1 MNLDAIIVEHDQQTD
16 TGSTVLNEK
25 DTSFYQRKA
34 KASGRFDLD
43 MRRMVRDFGGITAMA
58 RMLKASGND
67 ISEGAVDVWR
77 RRKACNIT
85 SLLHIAMAA
94 QMTGQIMPSTGRKWN
109 LMDYII
115 VKQEEVDDEAE
126 SKAAHGL

>member
-1 MNLDAIIVEHDQQTD
+1 MNRDAIIVEHDQQTD

-25 DTSFYQRKA
+25 DTSFYERKA
-34 KASGRFDLD
+34 KASGRFELD
-43 MRRMVRDFGGITAMA
+43 MRRMVSDFGGITAMA

-77 RRKACNIT
+77 RRRACNVT

-94 QMTGQIMPSTGRKWN
+94 QMTQQIMPSTRRKWN
-109 LMDYII
+109 LLDYII
-115 VKQEEVDDEAE
+115 VKQEEANDEAE
-126 SKAAHGL
+126 AEAAHGL

>member
-1 MNLDAIIVEHDQQTD
+1 MNRDAIIVEHDQQTD

-34 KASGRFDLD
+34 KASGRFELD
-43 MRRMVRDFGGITAMA
+43 MRRMVSDFGGITAME

-77 RRKACNIT
+77 RRRACNVT

-94 QMTGQIMPSTGRKWN
+94 QMTQQIMPSTRRKWN
-109 LMDYII
+109 LLDYII
-115 VKQEEVDDEAE
+115 VKQEEANDEAE
-126 SKAAHGL
+126 AETAHGL